1 MEKEQVKEVLKELRN
16 EGKIIFSSHDFIKK
30 FAETYERDYI
40 TMLWEKRNNEHPFQT
55 VHSQIGLELERM
67 QNEVVAGTG
76 GSRRDRYLG
85 MTAAI
90 PQVPVPTAMNP
101 HGYERCHCP

>member
-40 TMLWEKRNNEHPFQT
+40 TMLWEKRNTEHPFQT
-55 VHSQIGLELERM
+55 VHLQIGLELERM
-67 QNEVVAGTG
+67 QNEFGFEKNNSITDDG
-76 GSRRDRYLG
+76 RDYSENVFGNTNKVQFWKFL
-85 MTAAI
+85 
-90 PQVPVPTAMNP
+90 
-101 HGYERCHCP
+101 

>member
-16 EGKIIFSSHDFIKK
+16 EGKIFFSSHDFIKK

-40 TMLWEKRNNEHPFQT
+40 TMLWEKRNTEHPFQT

-67 QNEVVAGTG
+67 QNEFGFEKNNSITDDG
-76 GSRRDRYLG
+76 RDYSENVFGNTNKVQFWKFL
-85 MTAAI
+85 
-90 PQVPVPTAMNP
+90 
-101 HGYERCHCP
+101 